1 MGEENAENIQEG
13 NDDGR
18 PDWLPSGGEFS
29 QINSPEE
36 LAKAYSGAVRKIT
49 ETSQASAQ
57 QGQELESLRSQ
68 IEEIQAAQTQQTSQ
82 AYEHDIETQL
92 YEAFESGD
100 GRTAAAAAAFLAN
113 QAVEKAL
120 ANYSPKESPLDPQ
133 ITAQF
138 ADNALAAKYPDW
150 QEVRSRA
157 GEVVGQNP
165 TLFPISANTKPS
177 QVVEYLD
184 AAYKLAKFENGESAA
199 SAATS
204 NLEEL
209 ARLTKQQAQTMSG
222 TNSSQ
227 EAVSYW
233 DDVKKARSG
242 VPSFGV

>member
-1 MGEENAENIQEG
+1 MDPDNTPDPESDNQESI
-13 NDDGR
+13 DVR
-18 PDWLPSGGEFS
+18 PDWLPSNFDK
-29 QINSPEE
+29 PED
-36 LAKAYSGAVRKIT
+36 LAKSYTHAASKIT
-49 ETSQASAQ
+49 E
-57 QGQELESLRSQ
+57 QGQELAALRAQ
-68 IEEIQAAQTQQTSQ
+68 IEEIQATQTQQTSQ
-82 AYEHDIETQL
+82 AYEQDIETQL

-120 ANYSPKESPLDPQ
+120 ASYSPKEAPLDPQ

-150 QEVRSRA
+150 QEVRARA

-184 AAYKLAKFENGESAA
+184 AAYKLAKFESGESAA
-199 SAATS
+199 SAATQ

-233 DDVKKARSG
+233 DDIKKARSG